1 MCVIYRERCDGTV
14 FGFAPTFD
22 VWTGVL
28 EVAMSLCNYFVTYTM
43 CHGSRQSKR
52 KRARRQTTLFYDRV
66 HQNHVFIQCIFVQQH
81 IYGWMDACC
90 YGCSIYSFTHYK
102 WPYTTVPPQYCY
114 DWGHPYSHRVSHHG
128 TFHSI
133 AIRSY
138 CCYCC
143 CCCCCYWM
151 IVLHPT
157 HIDFGKMPW
166 RPDSKNQNQLLVIY
180 MVRNR
185 KITDSDGPH

>member
-1 MCVIYRERCDGTV
+1 MCVMYAWNEGAIVGY
-14 FGFAPTFD
+14 APTFD

-28 EVAMSLCNYFVTYTM
+28 EVAISLYNYFVTYTM

-52 KRARRQTTLFYDRV
+52 KRKATNNTFRI
-66 HQNHVFIQCIFVQQH
+66 HQNKIRNGFVGPNT
-81 IYGWMDACC
+81 YGWMPVATVVL
-90 YGCSIYSFTHYK
+90 YIFTHYK

-138 CCYCC
+138 CCCC
-143 CCCCCYWM
+143 CCCCCWM